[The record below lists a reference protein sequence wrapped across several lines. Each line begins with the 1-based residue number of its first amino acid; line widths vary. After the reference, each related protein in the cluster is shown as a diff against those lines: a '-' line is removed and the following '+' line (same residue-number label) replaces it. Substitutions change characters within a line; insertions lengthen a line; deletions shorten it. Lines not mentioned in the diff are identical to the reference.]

1 MALADIEQYVI
12 DKVRAKR
19 LELDWTQEDLSAASG
34 LSQGFIGDVE
44 SGKRGKNTTL
54 STSISLLK
62 CLNALLKIS
71 CLTIRFEQNIKQ

>member
-19 LELDWTQEDLSAASG
+19 LELNWTQEDLSAASG

-44 SGKRGKNTTL
+44 SGKREKKYNFKHINTFAKVFKCSPKDFLPDHTL
-54 STSISLLK
+54 
-62 CLNALLKIS
+62 
-71 CLTIRFEQNIKQ
+71 

>member
-19 LELDWTQEDLSAASG
+19 LELNWTQEDLSAASG

-44 SGKRGKNTTL
+44 SGKER
-54 STSISLLK
+54 
-62 CLNALLKIS
+62 KIQ
-71 CLTIRFEQNIKQ
+71 L

>member
-19 LELDWTQEDLSAASG
+19 LELNWTQKDLSAVSG

-44 SGKRGKNTTL
+44 SGKRRKKRDFSGSFFLYFRIFFYVYKYPGKRNE
-54 STSISLLK
+54 
-62 CLNALLKIS
+62 KI
-71 CLTIRFEQNIKQ
+71 